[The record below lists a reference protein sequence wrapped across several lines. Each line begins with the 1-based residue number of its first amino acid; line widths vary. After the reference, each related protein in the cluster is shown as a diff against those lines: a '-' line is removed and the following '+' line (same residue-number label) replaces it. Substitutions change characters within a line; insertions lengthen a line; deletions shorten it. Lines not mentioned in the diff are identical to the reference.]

1 MALLRGTTD
10 PLLIG
15 GGDLG
20 MALLRR
26 QRDPLLTGGG
36 DQVLALLRTEN
47 DPLLNGGG
55 AAFLALLRS
64 VLDPLLN
71 SLLCLLAQ
79 SYKVFITAH
88 FLKRGVIISERIGAE
103 LIEPFV
109 KGGG

>member
-1 MALLRGTTD
+1 MALLRVAID
-10 PLLIG
+10 PLLNG
-15 GGDLG
+15 GGDCE
-20 MALLRR
+20 
-26 QRDPLLTGGG
+26 
-36 DQVLALLRTEN
+36 LALLRVLA

-55 AAFLALLRS
+55 AAPLAFLRRAF
-64 VLDPLLN
+64 DPLLN

-79 SYKVFITAH
+79 SDKVFITAH

>member
-1 MALLRGTTD
+1 MLRYAPDPLLNGGGEGALALLRTRND

-15 GGDLG
+15 GGVARV
-20 MALLRR
+20 ALLRR
-26 QRDPLLTGGG
+26 S
-36 DQVLALLRTEN
+36 
-47 DPLLNGGG
+47 
-55 AAFLALLRS
+55 F
-64 VLDPLLN
+64 DPLLN

-79 SYKVFITAH
+79 SDKVFITAH

>member
-1 MALLRGTTD
+1 MALLRVLAD

-15 GGDLG
+15 GG
-20 MALLRR
+20 A
-26 QRDPLLTGGG
+26 
-36 DQVLALLRTEN
+36 VALALLRGSC

-55 AAFLALLRS
+55 GAPMALLRDAC
-64 VLDPLLN
+64 DPLLN

-79 SYKVFITAH
+79 SDKVFITAH
-88 FLKRGVIISERIGAE
+88 FLKSGVIISERIGAK